1 MEYPHKSVLLAEV
14 TQQLNCTRECTI
26 VDCTLGGAG
35 HSETILENIAPQ
47 GFLLGIE
54 QDDAAI
60 DAARV
65 RIARFSQQFEIF
77 KGNFADIDK
86 ALTQTG
92 LVKVDGFLLDLGLSS
107 LQLADADRGFS
118 YQVDGPLDMRFD
130 RQSALKAADIV
141 NGYTEAELARV
152 IKDYG
157 EERWAGRIA
166 SFIVRARERE
176 PIMRTGQLVELIK
189 AAIPASARRRGG
201 HPAKRTFQALRIE
214 ANHELEALKTAL
226 DAMPK
231 WLNPGGRIAIISY
244 HSLEDRL
251 VKTKF
256 KELAAGCICP
266 PRTPMCVCGHQ
277 PVLRIV
283 TGRPILPTEAE
294 IEANPRARSAR
305 LRVAEKVPDADS

>member
-14 TQQLNCTRECTI
+14 IQQLNCTRGYTI
-26 VDCTLGGAG
+26 IDCTLGGAG
-35 HSETILENIAPQ
+35 HSETILENIAPE

-60 DAARV
+60 EAARV
-65 RIARFSQQFEIF
+65 RIARFSQHFEIF
-77 KGNFADIDK
+77 KGNFADIDE
-86 ALTQTG
+86 ALTKTG
-92 LVKVDGFLLDLGLSS
+92 LVEVDGFLLDLGLSS
-107 LQLADADRGFS
+107 LQLADAERGFS
-118 YQVDGPLDMRFD
+118 YQVDGPLDMRFN
-130 RQSALKAADIV
+130 RQSAMTAADVI
-141 NGYTEAELARV
+141 NGYKEIELTRV
-152 IKDYG
+152 IKNYG

-166 SFIVRARERE
+166 SFIVRARTRE
-176 PIMRTGQLVELIK
+176 PITRTGQLVELIK

-214 ANHELEALKTAL
+214 VNHELDALKAAL
-226 DAMPK
+226 AAMPK
-231 WLNPGGRIAIISY
+231 WLRPGGRIAVISY

-256 KELAAGCICP
+256 KELATGCICP
-266 PRTPMCVCGHQ
+266 PRTPICICGRK
-277 PVLRIV
+277 PTLRIV

-305 LRVAEKVPDADS
+305 LRVAEKVADAGS